1 MRFALISNV
10 LKFWSG
16 GGLLNTLKD
25 VLRIQYDYLTCVFYL
40 FIGWLTGK
48 ISRDIRYSASWF
60 LTRFIIPVVIIVN
73 TSAQFS
79 NMGNMIS
86 VTTVIILAILT
97 LEKYINGDPVMIR
110 CFTYL
115 NIGWSGLPVASAL
128 FVNDAALIVIAA
140 YTGSSVAGN
149 PAGASM

>member
-1 MRFALISNV
+1 MRSALISNV
-10 LKFWSG
+10 LKFGSG

-60 LTRFIIPVVIIVN
+60 LTRFIVPVVIIVN

-86 VTTVIILAILT
+86 VTAVIILAILT
-97 LEKYINGDPVMIR
+97 LEKYISGDPVMIR

-128 FVNDAALIVIAA
+128 FVNDAALIVITA

-149 PAGASM
+149 SAGASM